1 MDIATVKSKNGV
13 LIRLTEERWKHIV
26 LLHPNLSDK
35 QAKVLLTVKNPDF
48 ILKGLAKELL
58 AVLKFSA
65 RVYIVVVYKETLFSS
80 LRSKKKEFKP
90 DGFIITAYDTTDV
103 RWLFKKELIWNKD
116 S

>member
-1 MDIATVKSKNGV
+1 MDIATITSKNGV

-35 QAKVLLTVKNPDF
+35 QTKVLSTVKNPDY
-48 ILKGLAKELL
+48 ILKGQAQELL
-58 AVLKFSA
+58 AVSKLSA
-65 RVYIVVVYKETLFSS
+65 RLYIVVVYKEI
-80 LRSKKKEFKP
+80 KP

-103 RWLFKKELIWNKD
+103 RWLFKKELIWSKD